1 MNIIKETCVAGAC
14 IDTTYKFS
22 TRFMKHEGK
31 RAPRMNP
38 TPEDVWKVNTRNAER
53 DLARILNH
61 NFGPG
66 DWHLVLTYRAEPTA
80 AEAKKHKEYFCRLV
94 KGWADRNGKK
104 FKWIAV
110 TEYKHARI
118 HHHVVCSHLP
128 LEIIN
133 ELWKRGHVRV
143 TPLDKTRNYTKLAH
157 YLVKETSKTYRDPDS
172 VNHRRWTCSRNI
184 VRPEVKRQIVS
195 EREIYKDIKPLKG
208 YYIDQDSIRRYDHKV
223 TGLPHLEYIQV
234 ATEQPRYKR
243 WYKGATVKR
252 TENYNHLLRHEKQ
265 LAFSMIGEVDE

>member
-1 MNIIKETCVAGAC
+1 
-14 IDTTYKFS
+14 
-22 TRFMKHEGK
+22 MKHEGK